1 MNKRLSK
8 YAYGGI
14 EGKAYIPFTTDS
26 ELKKSE
32 NSKLVLVVGVL
43 LAILF
48 AASTT
53 YSGLKTGITVAAG
66 IPGAVIGGSIIKAFK
81 KDSIL
86 APTLLQGM
94 SSGGESVAGG
104 LIYIIPAIILVGA
117 EISFTTAVIA
127 GMGGALLGIAVA
139 SIVQQNVIV
148 EEHGNLIFP
157 EALAISETIVATE
170 EGGEP
175 LKYMLIGS
183 TIGAIYTFISDSFTN
198 IANKIVEFQSN
209 GFYKWRVGLEV
220 NPMLVGLGFIIGIS
234 VAFDMMTG
242 SLLANFVVTPIIGYF
257 TAMLPDSVVAWND
270 PTVAVNTMSAYDIGS
285 TYTKYIG
292 AGAML
297 CGGFISIIKLIP
309 IIISSI
315 KEQFKAKSS
324 DEPKSIFGKLVLFT
338 GITISLI
345 AFVIASHGNVVILL
359 FASIL
364 AFLFVFMFSIVASRL
379 AGSVGTSMLPVSG
392 MTIASLVIL
401 TIVFVI
407 LGATTPEDNKTLLI
421 FGAVIV
427 TAIAVSGGYSQ
438 SQKASF
444 LIGGSPNTMLKGFS
458 LAVVFGVVT
467 VTAVILLC
475 AQTPNFATAFSMP
488 QANLMA
494 ALTQG
499 ILAGN
504 LPWAMILAGMA
515 LSLVVYMFGKS
526 VMSVALGFYLPMDVV
541 GILFIGGLLR
551 KVVDTVL
558 ANSEDKEHRVSNGIS
573 LSTGIV
579 AGSSIVGILGIAI
592 SIALPQVRLSEPIS
606 FLNNNIAALVQL
618 AIALGLM
625 YYYIVKYNPKKKKK

>member
-8 YAYGGI
+8 YAYGDI
-14 EGKAYIPFTTDS
+14 HGKDYTPFTTDS

-32 NSKLVLVVGVL
+32 DSILVLVIGIL
-43 LAILF
+43 LAVLF

-66 IPGAVIGGSIIKAFK
+66 IPGAVIGGSILKSMK
-81 KDSIL
+81 RDNIL

-94 SSGGESVAGG
+94 SSGGESVASG
-104 LIYIIPAIILVGA
+104 LIYILPAIILIGA
-117 EISFTTAVIA
+117 KISFPVAVISGIA
-127 GMGGALLGIAVA
+127 GALLGIAVA

-175 LKYMLIGS
+175 LKFMLIGS
-183 TIGAIYTFISDSFTN
+183 TIGAIFTFISDSFTN
-198 IANKIVEFQSN
+198 VANKLIEIQSN

-220 NPMLVGLGFIIGIS
+220 NPMLIGLGFIIGMA
-234 VAFDMMTG
+234 VAFEMLAG
-242 SLLANFVVTPIIGYF
+242 SILANFVVTPTMGYF
-257 TAMLPDSVVAWND
+257 TSMLPDTVVAWND
-270 PTVAVNTMSAYDIGS
+270 PTVAVNTMTASQIAS

-315 KEQFKAKSS
+315 QEQFKAKSS
-324 DEPKSIFGKLVLFT
+324 DEPKSILGKIVIFT
-338 GITISLI
+338 GIIMALLT
-345 AFVIASHGNVVILL
+345 FVIASNGNVVMMVFAGLL
-359 FASIL
+359 TL
-364 AFLFVFMFSIVASRL
+364 AFVFMFAIVSARL

-401 TIVFVI
+401 TIVFVL
-407 LGATTPEDNKTLLI
+407 LGATSVEDNKALLV
-421 FGAVIV
+421 FGTVIV
-427 TAIAVSGGYSQ
+427 TAISVSGGYSQ

-458 LAVVFGVVT
+458 LSAIAGVVT
-467 VTAVILLC
+467 VTLVILLC
-475 AQTPNFATAFSMP
+475 AQTENFATAFAMP
-488 QANLMA
+488 QAGLMS

-504 LPWAMILAGMA
+504 LPWAMVLAGMA
-515 LSLVVYMFGKS
+515 LSIVIYMFGKS
-526 VMSVALGFYLPMDVV
+526 VMSVALGFYLSMDVV

-551 KVVDTVL
+551 YVVDNVIKDP
-558 ANSEDKEHRVSNGIS
+558 EVKEKRVGNGIS

-579 AGSSIVGILGIAI
+579 AGSSIVGILGIVVTLFVPA
-592 SIALPQVRLSEPIS
+592 VRLDAPIGLLS
-606 FLNNNIAALVQL
+606 TNVAALIQL
-618 AIALGLM
+618 IIALGLM
-625 YYYIVKYNPKKKKK
+625 YYFIVKYNPKKK

>member
-8 YAYGGI
+8 YAYGGV
-14 EGKAYIPFTTDS
+14 EGKAYTPFTSDS
-26 ELKKSE
+26 ELKKTE
-32 NSKLVLVVGVL
+32 NSKLVMVVGIL

-66 IPGAVIGGSIIKAFK
+66 IPGAVIGGSIIKALK
-81 KDSIL
+81 RDSVL

-117 EISFTTAVIA
+117 EVSFVTAVIA
-127 GMGGALLGIAVA
+127 GIAGACLGIAVA
-139 SIVQQNVIV
+139 SIVQQNIV
-148 EEHGNLIFP
+148 VEDHGKLLFP

-175 LKYMLIGS
+175 LKFMLIGS
-183 TIGAIYTFISDSFTN
+183 AIGAIFTFISDSFAN
-198 IANKIVEFQSN
+198 IANRVIVFQSN

-234 VAFDMMTG
+234 VAFDMMAG
-242 SLLANFVVTPIIGYF
+242 SILSNFVVTPTLAYF
-257 TAMLPDSVVAWND
+257 TSMLPDTVTAWNN
-270 PTVAVNTMSAYDIGS
+270 PNVVVNTMSAGQISS

-309 IIISSI
+309 IIVSSI
-315 KEQFKAKSS
+315 KEQFKAKNG
-324 DEPKSIFGKLVLFT
+324 DEPKSIFGKVVLFV
-338 GITISLI
+338 GVAVALV
-345 AFVIASHGNVVILL
+345 AFVIASKGDVTMLIFAGLL
-359 FASIL
+359 T
-364 AFLFVFMFSIVASRL
+364 FLFVFMFAIVAARL
-379 AGSVGTSMLPVSG
+379 AGTVGTSMLPVSG

-401 TIVFVI
+401 TIVFVL
-407 LGATTPEDNKTLLI
+407 LGATSPEDNKALLT

-427 TAIAVSGGYSQ
+427 TAISVSGGYMQ
-438 SQKASF
+438 SQKVSF
-444 LIGGSPNTMLKGFS
+444 IIGGSSNTMVKGFS
-458 LAVVFGVVT
+458 LAAIAGVVT

-475 AQTPNFATAFSMP
+475 AQIEGFATEFSMP

-504 LPWAMILAGMA
+504 LPWAMVLAGMA
-515 LSLVVYMFGKS
+515 LSIVVYMFGKS

-551 KVVDTVL
+551 SAVDKYIKDPV
-558 ANSEDKEHRVSNGIS
+558 DKEHRVGNGIS

-579 AGSSIVGILGIAI
+579 AGSSIVGILGI
-592 SIALPQVRLSEPIS
+592 VLSLFVPGLTLHTPVS
-606 FLNNNIAALVQL
+606 YLNNNFTAFVQL
-618 AIALGLM
+618 VIALGLM
-625 YYYIVKYNPKKKKK
+625 YYYIVKYNVKKK